1 MQLDDAALTELAL
14 AADPNQP
21 LDEDAIPVFD
31 YLGGRPADGL
41 LPGWYMPAPVSPVPT
56 GAAHR
61 GWRSAVILV
70 VILAFVVIEAAGL
83 CSTYGRI
90 VLG

>member
-1 MQLDDAALTELAL
+1 MPVNRRNALRGGAL
-14 AADPNQP
+14 AAASTV
-21 LDEDAIPVFD
+21 L
-31 YLGGRPADGL
+31 LTRPAFAAPRV
-41 LPGWYMPAPVSPVPT
+41 LPAAPVSPVPT